1 MRVQASNR
9 ATASLRLS
17 EWILAGYF
25 SYTSLLAVFLP
36 LASEVRI
43 RILAVSLAILSTY
56 ALLRWFDD
64 PADKKW
70 LDVTRDW
77 LPMALAIVAYRQM
90 GWFATARLHHSLEH
104 GWIGFDKLLL
114 GELGG
119 RHFIEMS
126 APVLPN
132 ILELSYLLVY
142 ALPAFAMAML
152 YTQGLRKSADIL
164 LVFYLLG
171 LLLAYAQFPFWP
183 SDPPRTAF
191 PGVEPPS
198 VHSIFRE
205 ANLIMLGNLGIHT
218 GVFPS
223 AHVSG
228 AFALAFAMQFLG
240 FKPWLRRG
248 TLIYA
253 MLVAIA
259 TVYGRYHYAVDALA
273 GFGVALVAAG
283 VASFVFDRPS
293 LEHSR
298 PPLTH
303 PSCAVHPAPISAP
316 AMQSGADE

>member
-1 MRVQASNR
+1 MQASNR

-25 SYTSLLAVFLP
+25 SYTSVLAVFLP
-36 LASEVRI
+36 LAVEVRI
-43 RILAVSLAILSTY
+43 RILVVSLAILSAY
-56 ALLRWFDD
+56 ALLRWFDN
-64 PADKKW
+64 PAERKW
-70 LDVTRDW
+70 LEVTRDW

-90 GWFATARLHHSLEH
+90 GWFATARVHHSLEQS
-104 GWIGFDKLLL
+104 WIGFDKLLL
-114 GELGG
+114 GELGV
-119 RHFIEMS
+119 RHLIEIS
-126 APVLPN
+126 APVFPN

-152 YTQGLRKSADIL
+152 YTQGLRKSADVL

-191 PGVEPPS
+191 PGVEAPS

-205 ANLIMLGNLGIHT
+205 ANLVMLGNLGIHT

-228 AFALAFAMQFLG
+228 AFALAFAMRFLG

-253 MLVAIA
+253 ILVAIA
-259 TVYGRYHYAVDALA
+259 TVYGRYHYAVDAFA
-273 GFGVALVAAG
+273 GLGVALVAASI
-283 VASFVFDRPS
+283 ASFAFDRPG

-298 PPLTH
+298 APLTH
-303 PSCAVHPAPISAP
+303 PSGAVRPAQISES
-316 AMQSGADE
+316 AMQRSANE

>member
-1 MRVQASNR
+1 MQASER

-25 SYTSLLAVFLP
+25 TYTSLLAVFLP
-36 LASEVRI
+36 LAVEMRVRI
-43 RILAVSLAILSTY
+43 LGVSLAILSAY
-56 ALLRWFDD
+56 ALLNRFYD
-64 PADKKW
+64 PADRKW
-70 LDVTRDW
+70 FEVTRDW

-90 GWFATARLHHSLEH
+90 GWFAIARVHHSLEQ
-104 GWIGFDKLLL
+104 GWIGFDKVLL
-114 GELGG
+114 GQLSG
-119 RHFIEMS
+119 RHLIEMS
-126 APVLPN
+126 APILPN

-191 PGVEPPS
+191 PAVEPPS

-205 ANLIMLGNLGIHT
+205 ANLIILGREGIHT
-218 GVFPS
+218 SVFPS

-240 FKPWLRRG
+240 VKPWLRRA

-253 MLVAIA
+253 ILVAIA
-259 TVYGRYHYAVDALA
+259 TVYGRYHYAVDAFA
-273 GFGVALVAAG
+273 GLGVALVAAG
-283 VASFVFDRPS
+283 IASFAFERPG

-298 PPLTH
+298 VRLTH
-303 PSCAVHPAPISAP
+303 PSCAVDPAPISAS
-316 AMQSGADE
+316 AMQRGANE